1 MSSTTRSIQSY
12 ISNLTIG
19 ESHEM
24 GLVNHR
30 AKKTLVRKGNMKDHY
45 HSWECLRDTKVICN
59 GCNTVTELKT
69 LVANTELAAK
79 KEAKVQLLS
88 SQLYAQEL
96 RKPAHDKAYA
106 WVRQNNP
113 DALPAAQGVL
123 I

>member
-1 MSSTTRSIQSY
+1 
-12 ISNLTIG
+12 
-19 ESHEM
+19 M

-30 AKKTLVRKGNMKDHY
+30 AKKTLARKGNMKDHY

-59 GCNTVTELKT
+59 GCNTVTELKD
-69 LVANTELAAK
+69 LIANTEYEIQKQTKIQVLSA
-79 KEAKVQLLS
+79 QLF
-88 SQLYAQEL
+88 AQEL

-113 DALPAAQGVL
+113 DALPVAQGVL